1 MTEKSKDE
9 KRKEQNLPQASPVVL
24 LKSNPRAEILTII
37 EDSEKEIIEPYEAL
51 DKIKE
56 ILRKRK

>member
-37 EDSEKEIIEPYEAL
+37 EFRKRSNRALRKAL